1 MINAKKITSFVLIFA
16 MMASFAACNKVDTDA
31 VVKKAGNFAKAVAEL
46 DSSGMLK
53 LVDDVDK
60 KASEKIEAKM
70 SMSSLDSD
78 ERAVKKAI
86 AKTIEYKVDEESL
99 ETGKKDGTVSV
110 DIKFT
115 MVDYAKVLGNEDLKD
130 ADSMVS
136 AIKSSKDKKDYTVTC
151 NLVSVKEKWMVTEDT
166 LKNLADLYSFLD
178 YQISF
183 GPSSDEIVSMVDYT
197 KWYMS
202 NNGNYS
208 NVDQIELDLYFKNE
222 PGIEYYYTVR
232 KDGSE
237 VYRSTSTVMYSYY
250 AEGVYGPNQQA
261 VTDGG
266 YLAGG
271 SYEITFYL
279 ADDDTVLASNTTTV
293 KVATATPTPAP
304 DLPMETDTYQIYD
317 KSFADIESIEWFE
330 YDEDAGKRLEDGV
343 YYGDVETLA
352 FSIKVR
358 AEGGPVYYAF
368 YYLGKEADVDK
379 IDTQKPDYEDT
390 VSTNEYTNG
399 IFYDI
404 DYTPSE
410 MKPGYYMVAVAP
422 SKDKLDSLYIL
433 GLCQVLEQKS
443 TDI

>member
-1 MINAKKITSFVLIFA
+1 MINAKKITSLVLICA
-16 MMASFAACNKVDTDA
+16 MMTSFVACNKVDSEA
-31 VVKKAGNFAKAVAEL
+31 VIKRAESFAKSVAEL
-46 DSSGMLK
+46 DSSKMLK
-53 LVDDVDK
+53 LADGISNKTSDK
-60 KASEKIEAKM
+60 ISQKM

-78 ERAVKKAI
+78 ERTVKKAI
-86 AKTIEYKVDEESL
+86 AGTIEYTVDEESL
-99 ETGKKDGTVSV
+99 ETGKSDGGVSV

-115 MVDYAKVLGNEDLKD
+115 MVDYAKVLKDEDLTD
-130 ADSMVS
+130 ADSMVA
-136 AIKSSKDKKDYTVTC
+136 AIKKSKDKKKYTVSC
-151 NLVSVKEKWMVTEDT
+151 DLVSVDDKWMVTEDT
-166 LKNLADLYSFLD
+166 LKNLADLYSFFD
-178 YQISF
+178 YQIDF
-183 GPSSDEIVSMVDYT
+183 GPSSSDIVGMVDYS

-202 NNGNYS
+202 NNGSYS
-208 NVDQIELDLYFKNE
+208 NVSEIELDLYFKNE
-222 PGIEYYYTVR
+222 PGVEYYYTVR

-237 VYRSTSTVMYSYY
+237 VYRSTPAMMYSYY

-261 VTDGG
+261 ATDNG

-271 SYEITFYL
+271 NYEITFYL
-279 ADDDTVLASNTTTV
+279 ASDDTVLTSNTTTV
-293 KVATATPTPAP
+293 TVARATPTPAP

-330 YDEDAGKRLEDGV
+330 YDDDSGKRLKDGV
-343 YYGDVETLA
+343 YYGDVATLA

-358 AEGGPVYYAF
+358 SASDPVYYAY
-368 YYLGKEADVDK
+368 YYLGESADIDK
-379 IDTQKPDYEDT
+379 IDTKKPDFEDT

-404 DYTPSE
+404 DYTPSK

-443 TDI
+443 TDV